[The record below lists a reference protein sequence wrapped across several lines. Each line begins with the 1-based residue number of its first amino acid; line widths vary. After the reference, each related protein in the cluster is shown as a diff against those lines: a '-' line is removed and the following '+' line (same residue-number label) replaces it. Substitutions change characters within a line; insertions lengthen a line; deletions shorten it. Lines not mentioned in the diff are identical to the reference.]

1 MTRFLIP
8 RAPVT
13 RALRE
18 LLEGAVGIPFG
29 IAAAPRVPST
39 ESASTLVAATAPY
52 GILYPLWRNLSGSLG
67 APDGMAELV
76 YQASVLAERGDSLD
90 VYMDSVFDVFLG
102 RNADR
107 SWKHPLEVPGA
118 WVMDRVAKDEA
129 GIDPADAK
137 VGVFEGVA
145 RFGLHLTPSG

>member
-13 RALRE
+13 RALQA
-18 LLEGAVGIPFG
+18 LLRDAVGIPFG
-29 IAAAPRVPST
+29 IAAAPRVPSN
-39 ESASTLVAATAPY
+39 EDPDFLVPTTTPY
-52 GILYPLWRNLSGSLG
+52 GILYPLWRNLSGGLG
-67 APDGMAELV
+67 APDGMAEFV
-76 YQASVLAERGDSLD
+76 YQASVVAERGDSLD
-90 VYMDSVFDVFLG
+90 IYMDSVFDVFLG

-107 SWKHPLEVPGA
+107 SWKHPLEVPGVS
-118 WVMDRVAKDEA
+118 VMDRTAKDEA

-145 RFGLHLTPSG
+145 RFGIHVTPYG